1 MRFFFHVLGDGITYT
16 DEEGT
21 VLAGP
26 EEARLNAAAI
36 AADLA
41 EDVDAYQGFVVRAV
55 DQAGK
60 EIVTVPVVPA
70 LGGIQ

>member
-1 MRFFFHVLGDGITYT
+1 
-16 DEEGT
+16 

-26 EEARLNAAAI
+26 EEARLKAAAI

-55 DQAGK
+55 DEAGK

-70 LGGIQ
+70 LGGIH

>member
-1 MRFFFHVLGDGITYT
+1 MRFFFHILGDGTTYT
-16 DEEGT
+16 DEKGT

-26 EEARLNAAAI
+26 EEARLKAAAV

-55 DQAGK
+55 DEAGK

-70 LGGIQ
+70 LGGIH